1 MHESTDVVVIGGGPG
16 GSTTAALLA
25 KRGHHVV
32 VIEKERFPRYHIGES
47 LIPGVHPIFAELDA
61 SDEIDS
67 AGFCK
72 KYGITLLWG
81 RTRELWSVDF
91 GEASDYDYVYQV
103 KRAEF
108 DNLLMRRARLHGAH
122 VIEDANVTDV
132 IFEGDRAVGVR
143 YTVNGSDQVTEIR
156 ARMVVDASGQARV
169 LARRF
174 KLVEWHDD
182 LKNVA
187 IWTYFQGHLTYEGHK
202 AGNILVENMPD
213 GWLWFIP
220 FSDNTVSVG
229 FVGPAA
235 EVAKT
240 PMSPPDLL
248 EKKIVDSVE
257 VSRMLAPARRVGSIR
272 TTRDWSY
279 TCRRFGGPGY
289 LLVGDAAA
297 FIDPLFSTG
306 VALALNSGSR
316 AAEAISASL
325 AEPAREAEMIGG
337 YEDTHRRFLDGVI
350 TFVRHFYDASKD
362 KEVYWAQAQAIID
375 PAKEKDAREDFVR
388 LISGVSPEFT
398 GVSFEKMLK
407 RREVTAAG
415 GERT

>member
-1 MHESTDVVVIGGGPG
+1 MHESADVVVIGGGPG

-25 KRGHHVV
+25 KQGHDVV
-32 VIEKERFPRYHIGES
+32 VVEKEHFPRYHIGES
-47 LIPGVHPIFAELDA
+47 LVPGLHPIFAEIGA
-61 SDEIDS
+61 SDEIEN

-72 KYGITLLWG
+72 KYGLTMLWG
-81 RTRELWSVDF
+81 RNRELWSVDF
-91 GEASDYDYVYQV
+91 AESGRFGKYEYIYQV

-108 DNLLMRRARLHGAH
+108 DNLLMRQARRFGAH
-122 VIEDANVTDV
+122 VIEDANVADV
-132 IFEGDRAVGVR
+132 IFEGERCVGVR

-174 KLVEWHDD
+174 KLVEWHND

-187 IWTYFQGHLTYEGHK
+187 IWTYFQGHFTYPGRE
-202 AGNILVENMPD
+202 AGNILLENMPD

-229 FVGPAA
+229 WVSPAT

-240 PMSPPDLL
+240 PMSPHDLL
-248 EKKIVDSVE
+248 EKKIADSVE
-257 VSRMLAPARRVGSIR
+257 VSRMLAPARRVGGTR

-279 TCRRFGGPGY
+279 TCRRFGGQGY

-306 VALALNSGSR
+306 VMLAMKSAST
-316 AAEAISASL
+316 AAKTISAIL
-325 AEPAREAEMIGG
+325 AEPAREAALTGS
-337 YEDTHRRFLDGVI
+337 YEAAYRKFLDVVI
-350 TFVRHFYDASKD
+350 SFVRYFYDATKD
-362 KEVYWAQAQAIID
+362 KEVYWAEAQSLID
-375 PAKEKDAREDFVR
+375 PIKEMHARQDFVA
-388 LISGVSPEFT
+388 LISGLCAERVILEP
-398 GVSFEKMLK
+398 
-407 RREVTAAG
+407 AALEAS
-415 GERT
+415 GERA

>member
-1 MHESTDVVVIGGGPG
+1 MHESVDVVVIGSGPG

-25 KRGHHVV
+25 KQGHHVV

-47 LIPGVHPIFAELDA
+47 LVTGLHPIFAELDA
-61 SDEIDS
+61 SDKIEN

-72 KYGITLLWG
+72 KYGFTALWG
-81 RTRELWSVDF
+81 RNREPWSVEFAEISIF
-91 GEASDYDYVYQV
+91 GKYEYIYQV

-108 DNLLMRRARLHGAH
+108 DNLLMRQARHFGAH

-132 IFEGDRAVGVR
+132 IFEGDRCVGVR
-143 YTVNGSDQVTEIR
+143 YTVNGSDQITEIR
-156 ARMVVDASGQARV
+156 ARMVVDASGQAHL
-169 LARRF
+169 LARRL

-187 IWTYFQGHLTYEGHK
+187 IWTYFQGHLTYPGRA
-202 AGNILVENMPD
+202 AGNTIVENMPD

-229 FVGPAA
+229 WVSPAT
-235 EVAKT
+235 EVSKT
-240 PMSPPDLL
+240 PMSPHDLL
-248 EKKIVDSVE
+248 EKKIADSVE
-257 VSRMLAPARRVGSIR
+257 VSRLLAPARRVGGTR

-306 VALALNSGSR
+306 VMLAMK
-316 AAEAISASL
+316 SASTAAKTINAIL
-325 AEPAREAEMIGG
+325 TESAREAELTDS
-337 YEDTHRRFLDGVI
+337 YEDSYRKFLDVVI
-350 TFVRHFYDASKD
+350 SFVRYFYDASKD
-362 KEVYWAQAQAIID
+362 KEVYWAEAQAMID
-375 PAKEKDAREDFVR
+375 PIKQMSARQDFVA
-388 LISGVSPEFT
+388 LINGLSAERMVMEPAS
-398 GVSFEKMLK
+398 L
-407 RREVTAAG
+407 AAS
-415 GERT
+415 GERV

>member
-1 MHESTDVVVIGGGPG
+1 MQESTDVVVIGGGPG

-25 KRGHHVV
+25 KKGYQVV

-47 LIPGVHPIFAELDA
+47 LIPGVLPILAELDA
-61 SDEIDS
+61 SEEVDG

-72 KYGITLLWG
+72 KYGITMLWG

-91 GEASDYDYVYQV
+91 AEASDYEYIYQV

-122 VIEDANVTDV
+122 VIEETNVTDV
-132 IFEGDRAVGVR
+132 IFEDGRCVGVR
-143 YTVNGSDQVTEIR
+143 YTINGSNQVAEIR
-156 ARMVVDASGQARV
+156 ARVVVDASGQARL

-174 KLVEWHDD
+174 KLVEWHED
-182 LKNVA
+182 LKNIA
-187 IWTYFQGHLTYEGHK
+187 IWTYFQGHLTYEGRK
-202 AGNILVENMPD
+202 SGNILLESMPD

-235 EVAKT
+235 EIAKAS
-240 PMSPPDLL
+240 MSPHNLL
-248 EKKIVDSVE
+248 EKKIADSVE
-257 VSRMLAPARRVGSIR
+257 VSRLLAPARRVGCTR
-272 TTRDWSY
+272 TARDWSY

-316 AAEAISASL
+316 AAETISASL
-325 AEPAREAEMIGG
+325 ADPTREAELMGK
-337 YEDTHRRFLDGVI
+337 YENIHRRFLEGI
-350 TFVRHFYDASKD
+350 IAFVRHFYDATKD
-362 KEVYWAQAQAIID
+362 KEVYWAEAQEIID
-375 PAKEKDAREDFVR
+375 PGKEKSAREDFIR
-388 LISGVSPEFT
+388 LISGVSPEIL
-398 GVSFEKMLK
+398 GVKIEKMVKK
-407 RREVTAAG
+407 RQAAAAS
-415 GERT
+415 RA